1 MKDKYVLCFKGK
13 NSSGKEEI
21 YKIYESS
28 LNNIDMY
35 TCYKGCYSNRDL
47 YNLLPSDIQKYL
59 NSFSCNST
67 FENNFFIRR
76 SCKNIR
82 RGRFDLPIL
91 FKSDSDIVY
100 SSESDIYMALLKM
113 KINSNDN
120 DEEKKIKTS
129 FFNKMYEMLFLKE
142 TKLSDQIDR
151 YIEHLEISLPR
162 IVGISRMPCCLKD
175 IARYV
180 CKNYLLKRNFSILLK
195 EYKKKIDDL
204 NGVKT
209 RLVNEKALEERTKK
223 EDFHTLRQRPTC
235 LKI

>member
-82 RGRFDLPIL
+82 RGRFDLPFYLKVIL
-91 FKSDSDIVY
+91 ILC
-100 SSESDIYMALLKM
+100 ILA
-113 KINSNDN
+113 N
-120 DEEKKIKTS
+120 
-129 FFNKMYEMLFLKE
+129 
-142 TKLSDQIDR
+142 
-151 YIEHLEISLPR
+151 R
-162 IVGISRMPCCLKD
+162 IFIWH
-175 IARYV
+175 
-180 CKNYLLKRNFSILLK
+180 F
-195 EYKKKIDDL
+195 
-204 NGVKT
+204 
-209 RLVNEKALEERTKK
+209 
-223 EDFHTLRQRPTC
+223 
-235 LKI
+235 

>member
-1 MKDKYVLCFKGK
+1 
-13 NSSGKEEI
+13 
-21 YKIYESS
+21 
-28 LNNIDMY
+28 
-35 TCYKGCYSNRDL
+35 
-47 YNLLPSDIQKYL
+47 
-59 NSFSCNST
+59 
-67 FENNFFIRR
+67 
-76 SCKNIR
+76 
-82 RGRFDLPIL
+82 
-91 FKSDSDIVY
+91 
-100 SSESDIYMALLKM
+100 MALLKM

-223 EDFHTLRQRPTC
+223 RRFSYFKAEANMLKNLRDQIIDTNDSSKREKELKKVKERLDDNTDYISYITFLEEKNKKIADDDYSDEEYDDFLGPRKPNDHRYWS
-235 LKI
+235 IN